1 MAIEKVI
8 DIKVNS
14 KDAQANLEFLNSTL
28 EEQRLILIALEKELL
43 EVEQLQKST
52 SKNEF
57 AAQRILTVQ
66 ADHLKDSIKD
76 QKLALSTLN
85 VERRQAVITSKQLAD
100 EEGNSSKIIQ
110 GLDKLTDGLATKTK
124 KLYQGFIESAKSL
137 KTLVAG
143 LKGFKTVLIST
154 GIGALVVALG
164 LIVAYW
170 DDIVYYINEAAGK
183 TEKLNAIINKR
194 IERDQFAAELLEIQK
209 ATLDA
214 QGKSLIEINKE
225 LKKQYELLIDDNDA
239 LLINLQSSLEIERSY
254 NRRVNLLERLKIIFL
269 SVNNPAAYALELAKA
284 TVSENEKT
292 AEINT
297 SINKI
302 ILAQANLKKKIVLLD
317 KDELSTLKK
326 IEDTKLND
334 LERIRKGI
342 IDTDIE
348 IRAERIKIVKDT
360 YKELIKLAE
369 KYYGKGTLM
378 MMSVQIELAKAQAT
392 KLAEIDADSL
402 EKIRKGQV
410 DSIAEQRV
418 EQLKAIED
426 EYNSLIRLAEIT
438 IQNEDEKQKAIL
450 ELQSSSFNKRS
461 ELENQFIT
469 QDSDREKERRQRIQD
484 IAKFDIQQYGSKLQQ
499 LKSLRS
505 LELKG
510 QEDEIQRLQDLVN
523 QANLG
528 TDERIAA
535 QERLDNYLE
544 ESRQK
549 NITADR
555 EIFIEEQ
562 AMRDERISQLGKFV
576 GEISNIFGALSAFSS
591 VRTVEQQQEEA
602 RLKGLIDLEE
612 EGSEAKIQAQKNLQ
626 AYQIEAQKRSK
637 QFALLEIVAGT
648 AAGFINA
655 LLIAQQGGMG
665 TGAAAPFTTPIFFAT
680 QIAAVLSAA
689 ARAKA
694 LLNTIPGGANVS
706 TPTAPDST
714 NKTPKTSTQSQAPIF
729 NIVGTT
735 GANQIADVFASQNQS
750 PMRAYVVAN
759 DITTAQSLQRNIIEG
774 AGI

>member
-43 EVEQLQKST
+43 QVEQIQKST

-66 ADHLKDSIKD
+66 TDHLRDSIKD

-85 VERRQAVITSKQLAD
+85 VEKRQAVITSKQLAD
-100 EEGNSSKIIQ
+100 EEANSSKIIQ
-110 GLDKLTDGLATKTK
+110 GIDKLTGGLATTTK
-124 KLYQGFIESAKSL
+124 RLYQGFIESAKSL
-137 KTLVAG
+137 KLFVTG
-143 LKGFKTVLIST
+143 LKGLKTALIST

-170 DDIVYYINEAAGK
+170 DDIVYYINEATGK
-183 TEKLNAIINKR
+183 TEKLNAVINKR
-194 IERDQFAAELLEIQK
+194 IEKDQFTAELLEIQK

-214 QGKSLIEINKE
+214 QEKSLIEINKQ

-239 LLINLQSSLEIERSY
+239 LLINLQTNLETEKSY
-254 NRRVNLLERLKIIFL
+254 NRRITLLERLKL
-269 SVNNPAAYALELAKA
+269 LATSAFSRGVGYK
-284 TVSENEKT
+284 SEFEKSTSEDSEKT
-292 AEINT
+292 AEIEL

-302 ILAQANLKKKIVLLD
+302 LLDQANLKKKIALLN
-317 KDELSTLKK
+317 KDSLNTLKK
-326 IEDTKLND
+326 IEDTELKD
-334 LERIRKGI
+334 LERIRKGM

-348 IRAERIKIVKDT
+348 IRAERIKIVNDT
-360 YKELIKLAE
+360 YNELVKLAKKYNIDTTELE
-369 KYYGKGTLM
+369 KAR
-378 MMSVQIELAKAQAT
+378 VT

-450 ELQSSSFNKRS
+450 KLQSASFNKRS

-469 QDSDREKERRQRIQD
+469 QDSDKEKERRQRIQD
-484 IAKFDIQQYGSKLQQ
+484 ATKFDIQQYGSKLQQ

-510 QEDEIQRLQDLVN
+510 QDDEIQRLQDLVN

-562 AMRDERISQLGKFV
+562 AMRDERTSQLAKFT

-591 VRTVEQQQEEA
+591 VRTIEQQQEEA

>member
-43 EVEQLQKST
+43 QVEQIQKST

-66 ADHLKDSIKD
+66 TDHLRDSIKD

-85 VERRQAVITSKQLAD
+85 VEKRQAVITSKQLAD
-100 EEGNSSKIIQ
+100 EEANSSKITQ
-110 GLDKLTDGLATKTK
+110 GIDKLTGGLATTTK
-124 KLYQGFIESAKSL
+124 RLYQGFIESAKSL
-137 KTLVAG
+137 KLFVTG
-143 LKGFKTVLIST
+143 LKGLKTALIST

-170 DDIVYYINEAAGK
+170 DDIVYYINEATGK
-183 TEKLNAIINKR
+183 TEKLNAVINKR
-194 IERDQFAAELLEIQK
+194 IEKDQFTAELLEIQK

-214 QGKSLIEINKE
+214 QEKSLIEINKQ

-239 LLINLQSSLEIERSY
+239 LLINLQTNLETEKSY
-254 NRRVNLLERLKIIFL
+254 NRRITLLERLKL
-269 SVNNPAAYALELAKA
+269 LATSAFSRGVGYK
-284 TVSENEKT
+284 SEFEKSTSEDSEKT
-292 AEINT
+292 AEIEL

-302 ILAQANLKKKIVLLD
+302 LLDQANLKKKIALLN
-317 KDELSTLKK
+317 KDSLNTLKK
-326 IEDTKLND
+326 IEDTELKD
-334 LERIRKGI
+334 LERIRKGM

-348 IRAERIKIVKDT
+348 IRAERIKIVNDT
-360 YKELIKLAE
+360 YNELVKLAKKYNIDTTELE
-369 KYYGKGTLM
+369 KAR
-378 MMSVQIELAKAQAT
+378 VT

-402 EKIRKGQV
+402 EKIRKGRI

-418 EQLKAIED
+418 EQLKSIED
-426 EYNSLIRLAEIT
+426 QYNSLIRLAEIT

-450 ELQSSSFNKRS
+450 KLQSASFNKRS

-469 QDSDREKERRQRIQD
+469 QDSDKEKERRQRIQD
-484 IAKFDIQQYGSKLQQ
+484 AAKFDIQQYGSKLQQ

-510 QEDEIQRLQDLVN
+510 QDDEIQRLQDLVN

-562 AMRDERISQLGKFV
+562 AMRDERTSQLAKFA

-591 VRTVEQQQEEA
+591 VRTIEQQQEEA

>member
-28 EEQRLILIALEKELL
+28 EEQRLILIALEKGLL
-43 EVEQLQKST
+43 EVEQIQKST
-52 SKNEF
+52 SKNQF

-85 VERRQAVITSKQLAD
+85 VERRQAVITSKELAD
-100 EEGNSSKIIQ
+100 EEGNASKIIQ

-143 LKGFKTVLIST
+143 LKGFKTAIIST

-170 DDIVYYINEAAGK
+170 DDIVYYINEATGK
-183 TEKLNAIINKR
+183 TEKLNAVINKR
-194 IERDQFAAELLEIQK
+194 IEKDQFTAELLEIQK

-214 QGKSLIEINKE
+214 QEKSLIEINKQ

-239 LLINLQSSLEIERSY
+239 LLINLQTNLETEKSY
-254 NRRVNLLERLKIIFL
+254 NRRITLLERLKL
-269 SVNNPAAYALELAKA
+269 LATSAFSRGVGYK
-284 TVSENEKT
+284 SEFEKSTSEDSEKT
-292 AEINT
+292 AEIEL

-302 ILAQANLKKKIVLLD
+302 LLDQANLKKKIALLN
-317 KDELSTLKK
+317 KDSLNTLKK
-326 IEDTKLND
+326 IEDTELKD
-334 LERIRKGI
+334 LERIRKGM

-348 IRAERIKIVKDT
+348 IRAERIKIVNDT
-360 YKELIKLAE
+360 YNELVKLAKKYNIDTTELE
-369 KYYGKGTLM
+369 KAR
-378 MMSVQIELAKAQAT
+378 VT

-450 ELQSSSFNKRS
+450 KLQSASFNKRS

-469 QDSDREKERRQRIQD
+469 QDSDKEKEKRQRIQD
-484 IAKFDIQQYGSKLQQ
+484 AAKFDIQQYGSKLQQ

-510 QEDEIQRLQDLVN
+510 QDDEIQRLQDLVN

-549 NITADR
+549 NSDR
-555 EIFIEEQ
+555 DRDIFLLEQ
-562 AMRDERISQLGKFV
+562 AMRDERTSQLAKFA

-591 VRTVEQQQEEA
+591 VRTIEQQQEEA

-626 AYQIEAQKRSK
+626 AYQIQAQKRSK

>member
-43 EVEQLQKST
+43 QVEQIQKST

-66 ADHLKDSIKD
+66 TDHLRDSIKD

-85 VERRQAVITSKQLAD
+85 VEKRQAVITSKQLAD
-100 EEGNSSKIIQ
+100 EEANSSKIIQ
-110 GLDKLTDGLATKTK
+110 GIDKLTGGLATTTK
-124 KLYQGFIESAKSL
+124 RLYQGFIESAKSL
-137 KTLVAG
+137 KLFVTG
-143 LKGFKTVLIST
+143 LKGLKTALIST

-170 DDIVYYINEAAGK
+170 DDIVYYINEATGK
-183 TEKLNAIINKR
+183 TEKLNAVINKR
-194 IERDQFAAELLEIQK
+194 IEKDQFTAELLEIQK

-214 QGKSLIEINKE
+214 QEKSLIEINKQ

-239 LLINLQSSLEIERSY
+239 LLINLQTNLETEKSY
-254 NRRVNLLERLKIIFL
+254 NRRITLLERLKL
-269 SVNNPAAYALELAKA
+269 LATSAFSRGVGYK
-284 TVSENEKT
+284 SEFEKSTSEDSEKT
-292 AEINT
+292 AEIEL

-302 ILAQANLKKKIVLLD
+302 LLDQANLKKKIALLN
-317 KDELSTLKK
+317 KDSLNTLKK
-326 IEDTKLND
+326 IEDTELKD
-334 LERIRKGI
+334 LERIRKGM

-348 IRAERIKIVKDT
+348 IRAERIKIVNDT
-360 YKELIKLAE
+360 YNELVKLAKKYNIDTTELE
-369 KYYGKGTLM
+369 KAR
-378 MMSVQIELAKAQAT
+378 VT

-402 EKIRKGQV
+402 EKIRKGRI

-418 EQLKAIED
+418 EQLKSIED
-426 EYNSLIRLAEIT
+426 QYNSLIRLAEIT

-450 ELQSSSFNKRS
+450 KLQSASFNKRS

-469 QDSDREKERRQRIQD
+469 QDSDKEKERRQRIQD

-510 QEDEIQRLQDLVN
+510 QDDEIQRLQDLVN

-562 AMRDERISQLGKFV
+562 AMRDERISQLAKFT

-591 VRTVEQQQEEA
+591 VRTIEQQQEEA

-626 AYQIEAQKRSK
+626 AYQIQAQKRSK

>member
-43 EVEQLQKST
+43 QVEQIQKST

-66 ADHLKDSIKD
+66 TDHLRDSIKD

-85 VERRQAVITSKQLAD
+85 VEKRQAVITSKQLAD
-100 EEGNSSKIIQ
+100 EEANSSKIIQ
-110 GLDKLTDGLATKTK
+110 GIDKLTGGLATTTK
-124 KLYQGFIESAKSL
+124 RLYQGFIESAKSL
-137 KTLVAG
+137 KLFVTG
-143 LKGFKTVLIST
+143 LKGLKTALIST

-170 DDIVYYINEAAGK
+170 DDIVYYINEATGK
-183 TEKLNAIINKR
+183 TEKLNAVINKR
-194 IERDQFAAELLEIQK
+194 IEKDQFTAELLEIQK

-214 QGKSLIEINKE
+214 QEKSLIEINKQ

-239 LLINLQSSLEIERSY
+239 LLINLQTNLETEKSY
-254 NRRVNLLERLKIIFL
+254 NRRITLLERLKL
-269 SVNNPAAYALELAKA
+269 LATSAFSRGVGYK
-284 TVSENEKT
+284 SEFEKSTSEDSEKT
-292 AEINT
+292 AEIEL

-302 ILAQANLKKKIVLLD
+302 LLDQANLKKKIALLN
-317 KDELSTLKK
+317 KDSLNTLKK
-326 IEDTKLND
+326 IEDTELKD
-334 LERIRKGI
+334 LERIRKGM

-348 IRAERIKIVKDT
+348 IRAERIKIVNDT
-360 YKELIKLAE
+360 YNELVKLAKKYNIDTTELE
-369 KYYGKGTLM
+369 KAR
-378 MMSVQIELAKAQAT
+378 VT

-450 ELQSSSFNKRS
+450 KLQSASFNKRS

-469 QDSDREKERRQRIQD
+469 QDSDKEKERRQRIQD

-510 QEDEIQRLQDLVN
+510 QDDEIQRLQDLVN

-562 AMRDERISQLGKFV
+562 AMRDERTSQLAKFT

-591 VRTVEQQQEEA
+591 VRTIEQQQEEA

>member
-43 EVEQLQKST
+43 QVEQIQKST

-66 ADHLKDSIKD
+66 TDHLRDSIKD

-85 VERRQAVITSKQLAD
+85 VEKRQAVITSKQLAD
-100 EEGNSSKIIQ
+100 EEANSSKIIQ
-110 GLDKLTDGLATKTK
+110 GIDKLTGGLATTTK
-124 KLYQGFIESAKSL
+124 RLYQGFIESAKSL
-137 KTLVAG
+137 KLFVTG
-143 LKGFKTVLIST
+143 LKGLKTALIST

-170 DDIVYYINEAAGK
+170 DDIVYYINEATGK
-183 TEKLNAIINKR
+183 TEKLNAVINKR
-194 IERDQFAAELLEIQK
+194 IEKDQFTAELLEIQK

-214 QGKSLIEINKE
+214 QEKSLIEINKQ

-239 LLINLQSSLEIERSY
+239 LLINLQTNLETEKSY
-254 NRRVNLLERLKIIFL
+254 NRRITLLERLKL
-269 SVNNPAAYALELAKA
+269 LATSAFSRGVGYK
-284 TVSENEKT
+284 SEFEKSTSEDSEKT
-292 AEINT
+292 AEIEL

-302 ILAQANLKKKIVLLD
+302 LLDQANLKKKIALLN
-317 KDELSTLKK
+317 KDSLNTLKK
-326 IEDTKLND
+326 IEDTELKD
-334 LERIRKGI
+334 LERIRKGM

-348 IRAERIKIVKDT
+348 IRAERIKIVNDT
-360 YKELIKLAE
+360 YNELVKLAKKYNIDTTELE
-369 KYYGKGTLM
+369 KAR
-378 MMSVQIELAKAQAT
+378 VT

-469 QDSDREKERRQRIQD
+469 QDSDKEKERRQRIQD
-484 IAKFDIQQYGSKLQQ
+484 AAKFDIQQYGSKLQQ

-510 QEDEIQRLQDLVN
+510 QDDEIQRLQDLVN

-562 AMRDERISQLGKFV
+562 AMRDERTSQLAKFT

-591 VRTVEQQQEEA
+591 VRTIEQQQEEA